1 MTLHLKRINI
11 LRGLIILRVFAL
23 GGSKKKNVGLG
34 RTSCNK
40 IVYFI
45 TWSFTS
51 NYAATYTIC
60 SLGVLQRK
68 PIATAKRNIHTIN
81 IHLTNI
87 YARVFIPQFA
97 AERPII
103 GWFSDWVQHRKM
115 ISIWIF
121 LSFIVPSIIWV
132 VKMSKAVMWPR
143 RYKHMLSYR
152 A

>member
-68 PIATAKRNIHTIN
+68 NIATAKIEIFTQLISTLPTSMHACSFLN
-81 IHLTNI
+81 LQQKGLELDGS
-87 YARVFIPQFA
+87 A
-97 AERPII
+97 I
-103 GWFSDWVQHRKM
+103 GCSTEK
-115 ISIWIF
+115 
-121 LSFIVPSIIWV
+121 
-132 VKMSKAVMWPR
+132 
-143 RYKHMLSYR
+143 
-152 A
+152 